1 MRTRLFS
8 VALLLGFLTTLSAQD
23 IYLPVS
29 STSEAAKSQYFKALQ
44 AGEQVNIPGYFD
56 GMKAAVKTD
65 PGFFMAYVNLAF
77 AETAFGQYEKAAA
90 FIKPA
95 LAIDPAG
102 FNECE
107 KIHRQALEAWN
118 KDPKA
123 DPADYMDALAAAYPN
138 TAEAHDLAGRS
149 AVWISK
155 DHHAAVKH
163 FQRLLKLRPNYGG
176 GYNSLGYCYMAL
188 GEMGKA
194 KAAFEKYL
202 EVSPN
207 EANAYDSMADY
218 FMTNKE
224 YAKSVEYFDK
234 AAAMGMRDAIE
245 RADRARAA
253 MKGNMAVVDGL
264 YQAFARGDVPAVLA
278 VMDAGIVWNEAESFP
293 YADKNPYIGPD
304 AVLNG
309 VFGRIMAEWEFWNL
323 TDIQLHDMAGNQVLA
338 TLRYKAK
345 HKTTGKEIDSQTAHF
360 WTLRDGKITNFQQFT
375 DTKQA
380 VEAVK

>member
-8 VALLLGFLTTLSAQD
+8 VALLMSFLTTLSAQD

-29 STSEAAKSQYFKALQ
+29 SSSEAAKSQYFKALQ
-44 AGEQVNIPGYFD
+44 AGEQVNIPGFFD

-65 PGFFMAYVNLAF
+65 PNFFMAYVNLAF

-95 LAIDPAG
+95 LAIDPAR

-107 KIHRQALEAWN
+107 KIHRKALEAWA

-123 DPADYMDALAAAYPN
+123 DPAKYMEALTAAYPN
-138 TAEAHDLAGRS
+138 TAEAHDLAGKS
-149 AVWISK
+149 AKWLSK
-155 DHHAAVKH
+155 DSKASVKH
-163 FQRLLKLRPNYGG
+163 FLRLLELRPNYGG
-176 GYNSLGYCYMAL
+176 GYNSLGYSYLEL
-188 GEMGKA
+188 GEMDKA
-194 KAAFEKYL
+194 KTAFEKYL

-224 YAKSVEYFDK
+224 YAKSVEYYDK
-234 AAAMGMRDAIE
+234 AAAMGMSSAIK
-245 RADRARAA
+245 RADQARAA
-253 MKGNMAVVDGL
+253 MKGNVAVVDGL
-264 YQAFARGDVPAVLA
+264 YQAFAKGDVPAVLA
-278 VMDAGIVWNEAESFP
+278 VMDAGIVWNEAESYP

-309 VFGRIMAEWEFWNL
+309 VFTRIGAEWEYFNL
-323 TDIQLHDMAGNQVLA
+323 TDIQLHDMSGNQVLA

-345 HKTTGKEIDSQTAHF
+345 HKTTGKTIDSQTAHL
-360 WTLRDGKITNFQQFT
+360 WTLKDGKITAFQQFT

-380 VEAVK
+380 AEAVK

>member
-1 MRTRLFS
+1 MRTKLFS
-8 VALLLGFLTTLSAQD
+8 VALFLGFLSSLSAQD

-44 AGEQVNIPGYFD
+44 ALEHVNIPDYFD
-56 GMKAAVKTD
+56 GLKAAVKTD
-65 PGFFMAYVNLAF
+65 PSFFMAYVNLAF
-77 AETAFGQYEKAAA
+77 AETAFGQYDKAAA

-102 FNECE
+102 FNEGE
-107 KIHRQALEAWN
+107 KIHRKALEAWA

-123 DPADYMDALAAAYPN
+123 DPAKYMEALAAAYPN

-149 AVWISK
+149 AKWLSK
-155 DHHAAVKH
+155 DAKASVKH
-163 FQRLLKLRPNYGG
+163 FQRLLELRPNYGG
-176 GYNSLGYCYMAL
+176 GYNSLGYSYMEL
-188 GEMGKA
+188 GEMDKA

-224 YAKSVEYFDK
+224 YAKSVEYYDK
-234 AAAMGMRDAIE
+234 TAAMGMSSAMDG
-245 RADRARAA
+245 ADRARAA
-253 MKGNMAVVDGL
+253 MKGNVAVVDGL
-264 YQAFARGDVPAVLA
+264 YQAFAKGDVPAVLG
-278 VMDAGIVWNEAESFP
+278 VMDANIVWNEAENFP

-309 VFGRIMAEWEFWNL
+309 VFGRIMAEWEYFNL
-323 TDIQLHDMAGNQVLA
+323 TDIQLHDMSNNMVLA

-345 HKTTGKEIDSQTAHF
+345 HKTTGKTIDSQTAHL
-360 WTLRDGKITNFQQFT
+360 WTLRDGKISAFQQFT

-380 VEAVK
+380 TEAVK

>member
-1 MRTRLFS
+1 MKTMLFFI
-8 VALLLGFLTTLSAQD
+8 ALLLGSLNTLSAQD

-29 STSEAAKSQYFKALQ
+29 STSDAAKADYFKALQ
-44 AGEQVNIPGYFD
+44 AVENANIPDYFD

-65 PGFFMAYVNLAF
+65 PNFFMAYVNLAF

-102 FNECE
+102 FNEGE
-107 KIHRQALEAWN
+107 RIHRKALQAWD

-123 DPADYMDALAAAYPN
+123 DPAKYMEALTAAYPN

-155 DHHAAVKH
+155 DTKASVKH
-163 FQRLLKLRPNYGG
+163 LLRLLELRPNYGG
-176 GYNSLGYCYMAL
+176 GYNSLGYSYMAL
-188 GEMGKA
+188 GEMDKA

-224 YAKSVEYFDK
+224 YAKSVEYYDR
-234 AAAMGMRDAIE
+234 AVALGMEGSKQGAE
-245 RADRARAA
+245 KARAA
-253 MKGNMAVVDGL
+253 LAKEGN
-264 YQAFARGDVPAVLA
+264 
-278 VMDAGIVWNEAESFP
+278 
-293 YADKNPYIGPD
+293 
-304 AVLNG
+304 
-309 VFGRIMAEWEFWNL
+309 
-323 TDIQLHDMAGNQVLA
+323 
-338 TLRYKAK
+338 
-345 HKTTGKEIDSQTAHF
+345 
-360 WTLRDGKITNFQQFT
+360 
-375 DTKQA
+375 
-380 VEAVK
+380 